1 MISFSKTSA
10 FMASNFKLFWV
21 FLIFLINKPHLS
33 LTQELY
39 FNGFKHAGNNITL
52 NGIAKILGNGVL
64 QLTND
69 TPRLLGHAFYPPP
82 IRVKSSKNAR
92 KAFSFSTN
100 FAFAIKPQF
109 KTLGGH
115 GFAFTLAPSKDLPGA
130 LPSQYLGLLNS
141 SDNGNLTNHI
151 FAVEFDEVQDFEF
164 KDINDNHV
172 GININ
177 SMFSNASVPAAYYVD
192 GNSTAQNLSMKTGE
206 TILCWIDYD
215 AENHLLNVSLSLFS
229 SKKPNRSLLSHH
241 VDLSQYLDEFMY
253 VGFSGSTGLLASS
266 HYILGWSFKVN
277 GQARPLDLS
286 SLPGLPRAK
295 KTNFG
300 LILGVSIGSVIA
312 FFVVVGLVV
321 YLVWLYK
328 NRDVIESWEL
338 DVGPHRFPYQELKKA
353 TKGFKDKQLVG
364 FGGFGRV
371 YKGTLPSSNT
381 QVAVKR
387 ISHESRQGLPE
398 FVAEIA
404 SIGRLRHRNLV
415 QLIGWCRRKGDLILV
430 YDYMPNGSLDKYL
443 FDQPKEILSWGQR
456 FNIIKGVASGL
467 LYLHEGWEQT
477 VVHRDVKAGN
487 VLLDAD
493 FNGRLGDFGLAKLY
507 EHGTDPSTTR
517 VVGTLGYLAPELTR
531 TGKPTTSSDV
541 FAFGALLLEIGCGR
555 RPIEPKASPEELF
568 LVDWVWDRW
577 KEGVILDVMDP
588 KLNGDYNEIEAA
600 IVLKLGLMCAAEAP
614 DSRPS
619 MKQLVRYLDG
629 EAALPEEIVLPGGY
643 SGKRRSQSSQRNGT
657 GELFEDFVHSYPNAS
672 YMDMEVGSVSL
683 LSLSGGDEG
692 R

>member
-1 MISFSKTSA
+1 MSSTSKI
-10 FMASNFKLFWV
+10 FWV
-21 FLIFLINKPHLS
+21 LLIFLINNPNLS
-33 LTQELY
+33 QTQELY
-39 FNGFKHAGNNITL
+39 FNGFNHAGNNITL
-52 NGIAKILGNGVL
+52 NGISKILNNGIL

-69 TPRLLGHAFYPPP
+69 TSRLLGHAFYPPP
-82 IRVKSSKNAR
+82 IRIKTNGNNN
-92 KAFSFSTN
+92 KALSFSTI
-100 FAFAIKPQF
+100 FAFAMVPQF
-109 KTLGGH
+109 QSLGGH
-115 GFAFTLAPSKDLPGA
+115 GFAFTLAPSKELPGA

-164 KDINDNHV
+164 RDINDNHV

-177 SMFSNASVPAAYYVD
+177 SMISNASATAAYYVE
-192 GNSTAQNLSMKTGE
+192 GNSTARNITMKSGE
-206 TILCWIDYD
+206 PIMCWVDYD
-215 AENHLLNVSLSLFS
+215 SHTHQLNVSLSLS
-229 SKKPNRSLLSHH
+229 SDKPSRSLLSYD
-241 VDLSQYLDEFMY
+241 VDLSPYLDEFMY
-253 VGFSGSTGLLASS
+253 VGFSGSTGLLASA
-266 HYILGWSFKVN
+266 HYIMGWSFKVN

-286 SLPGLPRAK
+286 SLPKLPK
-295 KTNFG
+295 PKNTNFG
-300 LILGVSIGSVIA
+300 MIFGVSIGSVFA
-312 FFVVVGLVV
+312 FFIALGFGA
-321 YLVWLYK
+321 YFVWLYK

-353 TKGFKDKQLVG
+353 TKGFKEKQLIG

-371 YKGTLPSSNT
+371 YKGYLPSSDT
-381 QVAVKR
+381 EVAVKR

-415 QLIGWCRRKGDLILV
+415 QLLGWCRRKGDLILV

-443 FDQPKEILSWGQR
+443 FEEPIMVLSWVQR

-477 VVHRDVKAGN
+477 VIHRDIKAGN

-507 EHGTDPSTTR
+507 EHGTDPGTTR

-541 FAFGALLLEIGCGR
+541 FAFGALLLEIACGR
-555 RPIEPKASPEELF
+555 RPVDPKAAPEELF

-577 KEGVILDVMDP
+577 REGAILDVMDS
-588 KLNGDYNEIEAA
+588 KLMGDYNEMEAA
-600 IVLKLGLMCAAEAP
+600 IVLKLGLMCSAEAP

-629 EAALPEEIVLPGGY
+629 EAALPEEIILPGGY
-643 SGKRRSQSSQRNGT
+643 SGKRRSHSSRTTGTTGT
-657 GELFEDFVHSYPNAS
+657 GEFEDYVHTYPPAS
-672 YMDMEVGSVSL
+672 YMDIEGGSVSL